1 LKIQTITASDLTL
14 LEPLIHMYPFKPYRT
29 YRVLPRK
36 AQTAVMLAEIADT
49 VKRADGVVVHLQ
61 SGEAEAV
68 AVARALEWDSHFFGV
83 RMGRVEY
90 VCASDSRLIG
100 PALACAVERLS
111 ARGIRHLSAR
121 VDVADIESIA
131 IYEAQGFRLMDS
143 LVTYTTRP
151 GKEPPNPVREV
162 GTIRPFQ
169 AADGEQLLA
178 ITLEAYKGF
187 RGRFHLDRHLPD
199 ERADAFY
206 VEWARQCINGTM
218 ADNLLVSEGA
228 DGRLLGYLAFR
239 RREPV
244 SSVGKVAV
252 FGGGLGAC
260 RADAPGAYAGLIRAG
275 TLWAHDHNGVAE
287 CQTQNYNFSTVR
299 IYEAVGAHYVRA
311 EYTLHRWGE

>member
-1 LKIQTITASDLTL
+1 LKIQTITASDLTV
-14 LEPLIHMYPFKPYRT
+14 LEPLIHTYPFKPYRT

-111 ARGIRHLSAR
+111 ARGVGHLSAR

-169 AADGEQLLA
+169 AADAGQLLA

-187 RGRFHLDRHLPD
+187 RGRFHLDPHLPD

-244 SSVGKVAV
+244 SSVGRVPV

-275 TLWAHDHNGVAE
+275 TLWAHDHDGVAE
-287 CQTQNYNFSTVR
+287 CQTQNYNFSTIR